1 MKNWIAAFIFITLGL
16 QSFAQTD
23 STALSEEDDD
33 EPMEWLKGDM
43 TETHEY
49 GIRFGLGTSTM
60 LGGELDNPRPLIGLN
75 GAAYYRYK
83 YRPKA
88 AIQVE
93 GGVSMR
99 GSTFAN
105 GTGEY
110 SSITMYYIDVP
121 LLWVRSLN
129 QKGTNNLLLGAQYSY
144 MLNPDIYID
153 PSSIADS
160 QTPKFKTSDVMAVAG
175 AQFYVGFVGFQ
186 LVAKYGLVDINDGLI
201 TGLKPAFKN
210 KDIHNFT
217 FEINFLF

>member
-1 MKNWIAAFIFITLGL
+1 MKNWIAAFFFITLGL

-23 STALSEEDDD
+23 STELSEGED
-33 EPMEWLKGDM
+33 EPLEWLKGDM

-49 GIRFGLGTSTM
+49 GIRFGLSTSTM

-93 GGVSMR
+93 GGFSMR

-105 GTGEY
+105 NTGEY

-129 QKGTNNLLLGAQYSY
+129 QKGTNHLLLGAQYSY
-144 MLNPDIYID
+144 MINPDIYLNGK
-153 PSSIADS
+153 SIPES
-160 QTPKFKTSDVMAVAG
+160 ETPKLKKSDVMAVAG
-175 AQFYVGFVGFQ
+175 AQFYLGFVGFQ
-186 LVAKYGLVDINDGLI
+186 LVAKYGLIDINNGLI
-201 TGLKPAFKN
+201 SGLKPALKN
-210 KDIHNFT
+210 KDIHNCT